1 MKNRLIDL
9 IILKSVQISDK
20 PIFELASGRKSNI
33 YIDCRKTTCNAEGQ
47 FLVGNLIFEK
57 IAGLNVQAI
66 GGLTLGADPV
76 ANAVSY
82 TSWIKK
88 SPINT
93 FVVRKTPK
101 GHGLKRIIEGDVK
114 KGDRVVIVDDVVTT
128 GASTVEAIQKAR
140 DFGLEIKKVIAL
152 VDRQEGGKENILK
165 EGFEFEA
172 MITREELEKAYVINH
187 PECCYLRDR

>member
-1 MKNRLIDL
+1 MKNKLIDL
-9 IILKSVQISDK
+9 LVQKSLQVSDK
-20 PIFELASGRKSNI
+20 PIFELASGKKSNV
-33 YIDCRKTTCNAEGQ
+33 YIDCRKVTCNAEGQ

-57 IAGLNVQAI
+57 IASLNVQAI
-66 GGLTLGADPV
+66 GGLTLGADPI

-88 SPINT
+88 HPVNT
-93 FVVRKTPK
+93 FVVRKTQK

-114 KGDRVVIVDDVVTT
+114 KGDRVIIVDDVVTT
-128 GASTVEAIQKAR
+128 GASTVEAIQKAK

-172 MITREELEKAYVINH
+172 MVTKEELEKAYVINH
-187 PECCYLRDR
+187 PE